1 MSRRRRRA
9 GLAAGI
15 LILWVGVLAWHV
27 RREYF
32 RPLGVRLTEASA
44 SLSPATSFYSVRLGD
59 ETIGFASSSIDTLP
73 DGFQLTDDLRLRVR
87 ALGTRA
93 PARAM
98 TRMRL
103 GRSLG
108 LQEFSFSLASEVGDF
123 RVTGA
128 TRGDSALTLKIAAG
142 GDEQE
147 STIATNGPV
156 LLSQMMPL
164 RMVLGGNPE
173 PGATYR
179 FEIFDPSILD
189 RQRVDVRVLGRETRV
204 YPDSAVFDTAVGRW
218 VPATTDTVET
228 WHVAE
233 RYGGVEIESWLDP
246 DGRVV
251 RATSPLGYT
260 MERTA
265 FEIAWN
271 AYRAIESTGSA
282 SRVPDIIEG
291 TAISSGATLPA
302 VGTLGRLTVRL
313 RNVDL
318 SGFDLAGGRQEI
330 HGDTLVVERE
340 GAPLTAAYELPADS
354 ARWAAALA
362 PTPLIQVNDPKIR
375 ARAREI
381 VGDER
386 DPVRAARLLTDWV
399 YRALDK
405 RVTLSVPSAR
415 QVLEAGRGD
424 CNEHTVL
431 YVALARAVGLPTR
444 TATGLVHV
452 RGRFYFHAWPEVWL
466 GRWVAVDPTLGQ
478 FPADASHLRFV
489 IGGLAR
495 QVELVRLIGSLQ
507 VDVLDAEGP

>member
-1 MSRRRRRA
+1 
-9 GLAAGI
+9 
-15 LILWVGVLAWHV
+15 
-27 RREYF
+27 
-32 RPLGVRLTEASA
+32 
-44 SLSPATSFYSVRLGD
+44 
-59 ETIGFASSSIDTLP
+59 
-73 DGFQLTDDLRLRVR
+73 
-87 ALGTRA
+87 
-93 PARAM
+93 
-98 TRMRL
+98 
-103 GRSLG
+103 
-108 LQEFSFSLASEVGDF
+108 
-123 RVTGA
+123 
-128 TRGDSALTLKIAAG
+128 
-142 GDEQE
+142 
-147 STIATNGPV
+147 
-156 LLSQMMPL
+156 
-164 RMVLGGNPE
+164 
-173 PGATYR
+173 
-179 FEIFDPSILD
+179 
-189 RQRVDVRVLGRETRV
+189 VRVLGRETRV

-375 ARAREI
+375 ARARQI
-381 VGDER
+381 VGDDR